1 MEFGGLRYVAALFVI
16 AALLRGCDTAPSV
29 SRDEPAAPSPS
40 TGTPHNAANLPDG
53 YTWAGGD
60 ETGIRF
66 AVPDDWVQRDDLGDE
81 VRQRGGVAFLDPI
94 GAELPQLWEAHLI
107 ASCDTLRGV
116 TTIEQLEAIR
126 AAQLR
131 QYDNAVVEVLTV
143 GGTDLVRSEYDIETD
158 GNVEHW
164 YAYNLLAGP
173 DWMCAITLVTPLK
186 STEREHIDA
195 VFDSIAPTIGAR
207 N

>member
-1 MEFGGLRYVAALFVI
+1 MRFGGFRYVAALFVT
-16 AALLRGCDTAPSV
+16 AALLGGCDTAASG
-29 SRDEPAAPSPS
+29 SRDDPAASSPS
-40 TGTPHNAANLPDG
+40 TGAPRSAANLPDG

-66 AVPDDWVQRDDLGDE
+66 AVPDDWVQREDLSDE

-94 GAELPQLWEAHLI
+94 GADIPGLWEAHLI

-116 TTIEQLEAIR
+116 TTIEQLEAMR
-126 AAQLR
+126 AGHLR

-143 GGTDLVRSEYDIETD
+143 GGTDLVRSEYDIEAD
-158 GNVEHW
+158 GKVEHW
-164 YAYNLLAGP
+164 YAYNLLAGS

-186 STEREHIDA
+186 PTEREHIDA
-195 VFDSIAPTIGAR
+195 VFDAMAPTIEAR
-207 N
+207 S